1 VTGVPVQVCDDC
13 GQAVFP
19 LRALCP
25 ACGSRDW
32 HAVSASSGVVDEVT
46 THRRGGAIASVTTD
60 LGPILIARSPDGAA
74 PGSRV
79 ELELDGGAPVARLA
93 GPFSA

>member
-1 VTGVPVQVCDDC
+1 MSGVPVQVCEDC
-13 GQAVFP
+13 GHAVFP
-19 LRALCP
+19 LRVLCP

-32 HAVSASSGVVDEVT
+32 HTVTASSGVVDQVT

-60 LGPILIARSPDGAA
+60 LGPVVIARSPDGAA

-79 ELELDGGAPVARLA
+79 QLELDGGAPVCRL
-93 GPFSA
+93 GEPFSA